1 MKCHDMLG
9 VTERSTIEEIQEACS
24 KKLELLETVSEV
36 NASVIHKKKLE
47 LYSAKKEC
55 IEWKKKTFA
64 ERTTSRISEYSVNIA
79 STNRMNEC
87 IGPCSCCDWCCVMPC
102 GQDHKSFCVECC
114 GMSCNDDGMSPAEC
128 CDIGLYSAGGIAIL
142 GYGISFVIREI
153 EKIRNNKKIIIEQEQ
168 KEAQERWEQ
177 QQKDEDNCRTTLKE
191 LLTTANIGNINRAT
205 SYIHS
210 GASRVGI
217 DADFAL
223 TEAARYNDIIE
234 KAFINSISSHKFDDA
249 KHYIDFLCMV
259 NPQSDKFRKLGTS
272 LNNVSDFFV
281 AQNPYIMMPKYG
293 EVNSVFVN
301 QLKQAETITFTP
313 PTECNLR
320 TLIWK
325 VTLMEP
331 FDSYAYQAVI
341 CQLSNYHNLGLSID
355 VIASMIYVDAVFG
368 EKVISS
374 INPYYSKQLNSVV
387 INGTVNYLQNIASF
401 AAWCGNKRVEATALK
416 RLNDKGNLSDELK
429 KRYNTLRNY

>member
-9 VTERSTIEEIQEACS
+9 VTERSSIEEIQEAYS
-24 KKLELLETVSEV
+24 KKIERLEMVSEV
-36 NASVIHKKKLE
+36 NASVIHKRKMELE
-47 LYSAKKEC
+47 SAKREC
-55 IEWKKKTFA
+55 IAWRNKNFG
-64 ERTTSRISEYSVNIA
+64 ERIASRITEVSSGLV
-79 STNRMNEC
+79 SSNRMGIC
-87 IGPCSCCDWCCVMPC
+87 IGPCTCCDSCCEWGC
-102 GQDHKSFCVECC
+102 GQEAHDSFPCD
-114 GMSCNDDGMSPAEC
+114 CNYLI
-128 CDIGLYSAGGIAIL
+128 CDIVLYAVLSIPLWVSIGK
-142 GYGISFVIREI
+142 SVSRDRRIREARLRD
-153 EKIRNNKKIIIEQEQ
+153 EAEERHRLEQEHKR
-168 KEAQERWEQ
+168 KEQERLAQEQRDKERCVT
-177 QQKDEDNCRTTLKE
+177 KLSE
-191 LLTTANIGNINRAT
+191 LLTTVNIDNINRAI

-210 GASRVGI
+210 GALRGGI

-272 LNNVSDFFV
+272 LNNVTDFFV

-313 PTECNLR
+313 STECNLR

-331 FDSYAYQAVI
+331 FDRYAYQAVI
-341 CQLSNYHNLGLSID
+341 CQLSNYYNLGLSID

-401 AAWCGNKRVEATALK
+401 AAWCGNKRVEAIALK